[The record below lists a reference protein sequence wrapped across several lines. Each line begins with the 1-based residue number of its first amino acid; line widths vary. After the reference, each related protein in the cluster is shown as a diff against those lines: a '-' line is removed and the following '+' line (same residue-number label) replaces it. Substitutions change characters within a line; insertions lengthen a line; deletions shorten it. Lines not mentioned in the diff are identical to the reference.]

1 QGGKMLYASGRQLAF
16 EIMTQNAD
24 HEKLA
29 VAYQRSLQTIGIA
42 ASIRTV
48 DDSQYQSRT
57 NSFEYDMIMKS
68 YTSSLSPGNEQL
80 GRWSS
85 AAK

>member
-1 QGGKMLYASGRQLAF
+1 RSCRCPRGSSLPKTSGRAVLFQ
-16 EIMTQNAD
+16 
-24 HEKLA
+24 EKLA

-57 NSFEYDMIMKS
+57 NSFDYDMIMKS

-80 GRWSS
+80 G
-85 AAK
+85 